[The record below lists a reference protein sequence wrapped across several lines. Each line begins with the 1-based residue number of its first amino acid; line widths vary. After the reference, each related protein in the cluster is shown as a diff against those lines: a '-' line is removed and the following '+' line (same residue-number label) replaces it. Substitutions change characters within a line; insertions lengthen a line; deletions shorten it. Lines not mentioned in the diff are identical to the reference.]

1 MTLMLSW
8 LQAVLITLIVLLII
22 TQTVSIRIRYDK
34 SFIFDIDF
42 TLVSFSLTPN
52 EKKKTKKRE
61 NARPGIR
68 SIVKIVDYALSKSQL
83 KIVAIPRLTPDND
96 SPLIYGYGE
105 IFFHIA
111 LSYFHKKAIS
121 VSYSEAEQSPYLFD
135 VAFKISFYHL
145 VCTVVLYFKACRK
158 SRQKARARI

>member
-52 EKKKTKKRE
+52 EKKKTKKLPNLINRA
-61 NARPGIR
+61 N
-68 SIVKIVDYALSKSQL
+68 SIELALFFALINLIFL
-83 KIVAIPRLTPDND
+83 KLM
-96 SPLIYGYGE
+96 
-105 IFFHIA
+105 H
-111 LSYFHKKAIS
+111 
-121 VSYSEAEQSPYLFD
+121 
-135 VAFKISFYHL
+135 
-145 VCTVVLYFKACRK
+145 
-158 SRQKARARI
+158 

>member
-1 MTLMLSW
+1 MILMLSW

-34 SFIFDIDF
+34 CFIFDIDF

-61 NARPGIR
+61 HARLGIR
-68 SIVKIVDYALSKSQL
+68 SVIKTVDYALSKSQL
-83 KIVAIPRLTPDND
+83 QIAAIPRIVPEND
-96 SPLIYGYGE
+96 MSLIYGYGE
-105 IFFHIA
+105 IFLYIA

-135 VAFKISFYHL
+135 VTFKISFYHL
-145 VCTVVLYFKACRK
+145 VCTIVLYFKECRK
-158 SRQKARARI
+158 SKQKARARL

>member
-1 MTLMLSW
+1 MILMLSW

-34 SFIFDIDF
+34 CFIFDIDF

-61 NARPGIR
+61 HARPGIR
-68 SIVKIVDYALSKSQL
+68 SVIKTVDYALSKSQL
-83 KIVAIPRLTPDND
+83 QIAAIPRIVPEND
-96 SPLIYGYGE
+96 MSLIYGYGE
-105 IFFHIA
+105 IFLYIA

-121 VSYSEAEQSPYLFD
+121 VSYSEAERSPYLFD
-135 VAFKISFYHL
+135 VTFKISFYHL
-145 VCTVVLYFKACRK
+145 ACTVVLYLRECRK
-158 SRQKARARI
+158 SKQKARARL